1 MALSNVCPGPV
12 ELSPERSSPSP
23 APSQGPS
30 THITHPLSGGYRDS
44 DQEIRDLQITHATRS
59 EMAAGELLD
68 RESLE
73 HQAEEYLQGIEDN
86 VMERMEVALL
96 GASDDERRLNESA
109 LIQLLY
115 EEPLP
120 GADW

>member
-1 MALSNVCPGPV
+1 
-12 ELSPERSSPSP
+12 
-23 APSQGPS
+23 
-30 THITHPLSGGYRDS
+30 
-44 DQEIRDLQITHATRS
+44 
-59 EMAAGELLD
+59 MAAGELLD

-73 HQAEEYLQGIEDN
+73 RQADEYFQGIEDD
-86 VMERMEVALL
+86 VMERVEVALP

-115 EEPLP
+115 DEPLP